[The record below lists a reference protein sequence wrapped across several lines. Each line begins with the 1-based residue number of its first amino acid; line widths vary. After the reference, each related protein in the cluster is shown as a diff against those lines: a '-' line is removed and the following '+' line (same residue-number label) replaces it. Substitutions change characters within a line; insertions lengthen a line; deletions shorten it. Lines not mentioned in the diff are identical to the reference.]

1 MKEKTPDSAT
11 GEVLTGGQKAAV
23 LLFSLG
29 EDLAAEILRNLDESE
44 LKKLGTSMS
53 RVLSLSPDVF
63 ESVFAEYY
71 SLAASHGPMI
81 LNPTQRTQFI
91 RNVFTKAV
99 RGEKGQALIDEI
111 TLKGKWNLFQKI
123 RKLDCKTL
131 ANLIRNEHPQ
141 TIAVVL
147 AHLDAGHS
155 AGILDELPL
164 RVQTDVLYRIA
175 QLERVPPAV
184 LEEIDQVLQ
193 DEVSGVEN
201 AEGGKVGGIRS
212 AAEILNQMNPSVE
225 NQVLQSLDEQQEG
238 LADEIRRLMFVFED
252 LINVDD
258 RSIMAILK
266 EVEVETL
273 KTALKTASEGLKERI
288 FRNMSERASQMMK
301 EDLEVMG
308 PVRLRDV
315 EAAQQTIIKIGKRM
329 ETEGK
334 AILTG
339 KGKEDVFV

>member
-1 MKEKTPDSAT
+1 MKEKTPEAPPP
-11 GEVLTGGQKAAV
+11 EALTGGQKAAI

-29 EDLAAEILRNLDESE
+29 EDLAAEILRNLDEDE
-44 LKKLGTSMS
+44 LKKVGTSMS
-53 RVLSLSPDVF
+53 RVLSLPPEAF
-63 ESVFAEYY
+63 ESVFAEYH
-71 SLAASHGPMI
+71 SLASSHRPLV
-81 LNPTQRTQFI
+81 LNRGQRSQFI
-91 RNVFTKAV
+91 RNVFSKAV
-99 RGEKGQALIDEI
+99 RGEQAQALIDEI
-111 TLKGKWNLFQKI
+111 TLKGKWNLFKKV
-123 RKLDCKTL
+123 RKLDPRTL

-184 LEEIDQVLQ
+184 LEEIDQILQ

-201 AEGGKVGGIRS
+201 AEGNKVGGIRS
-212 AAEILNQMNPSVE
+212 AAEILNQMNPSME
-225 NQVLQSLDEQQEG
+225 NQVLQSLDEQQQG

-252 LINVDD
+252 LIGVDD

-266 EVEVETL
+266 EVESDTL
-273 KTALKTASEGLKERI
+273 KTALKTASEELKERI
-288 FRNMSERASQMMK
+288 FRNMSERAAQMLK

-315 EAAQQTIIKIGKRM
+315 EAAQQQIIKTGKKL
-329 ETEGK
+329 EAEGK

-339 KGKEDVFV
+339 KGKEDIFV

>member
-1 MKEKTPDSAT
+1 MKEKTPNASPPEA
-11 GEVLTGGQKAAV
+11 LTGAQKAAI

-29 EDLAAEILRNLDESE
+29 EDLAADIAKNLDEDE

-53 RVLSLSPDVF
+53 RVFSLSPEVF
-63 ESVFAEYY
+63 DSVFAEYHT
-71 SLAASHGPMI
+71 LASSHRPLV
-81 LNPTQRTQFI
+81 LNQGQRSQFI
-91 RNVFTKAV
+91 KNVFSKAV
-99 RGEKGQALIDEI
+99 RGEKAQALIDEI
-111 TLKGKWNLFQKI
+111 NLKGKWNLFQKV
-123 RKLDCKTL
+123 RKLDSKTL

-175 QLERVPPAV
+175 QLERVTPAV
-184 LEEIDQVLQ
+184 LEEIDQILQ
-193 DEVSGVEN
+193 DEVSLVEN
-201 AEGGKVGGIRS
+201 MEGGKVGGIRS
-212 AAEILNQMNPSVE
+212 AAEILNQMNPSME
-225 NQVLQSLDEQQEG
+225 NQVLQSLDEQQQG

-252 LINVDD
+252 MIGVDD

-266 EVEVETL
+266 EVESETL
-273 KTALKTASEGLKERI
+273 KTALKTGSDELKERI
-288 FRNMSERASQMMK
+288 FKNMSERASQMMK

-315 EAAQQTIIKIGKRM
+315 EAAQQTIIKIGKRL